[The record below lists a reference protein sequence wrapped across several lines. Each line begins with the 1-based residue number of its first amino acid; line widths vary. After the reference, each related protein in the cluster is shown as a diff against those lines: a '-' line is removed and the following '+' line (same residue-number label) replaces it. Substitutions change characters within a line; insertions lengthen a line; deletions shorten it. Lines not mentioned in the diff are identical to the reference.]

1 MNLPSRADFG
11 KLLAEKNMLGHAAE
25 IGVCRGQYAKDILSW
40 GMKKLYLVD
49 LWAHVPGMKAELG
62 AWTDQ
67 EHEHAF
73 QDCMERLNGDEDRF
87 VVLRGWSEEMAKKV
101 PDESLSFVHIDA
113 THYYE
118 WVMKDLV
125 AWFPKLKPGG
135 IMSGHD
141 YLNTGLSVRQAADE
155 FAESVGA
162 EMHTTDID
170 RPTHACFWFWKGDD
184 SK

>member
-11 KLLAEKNMLGHAAE
+11 KLLAEHDMLGYAAE
-25 IGVCRGQYAKDILSW
+25 IGVCRGQYARDILSW
-40 GMKKLYLVD
+40 GVGRLYLVD

-62 AWTDQ
+62 AWTSQ
-67 EHEHAF
+67 QHERAF
-73 QDCMERLNGDEDRF
+73 QDCMELLNGNEDRF

-101 PDESLSFVHIDA
+101 PDESLDFVHIDA

-125 AWFPKLKPGG
+125 AWYPKLKPGG

-141 YLNTGLSVRQAADE
+141 YLNPGLTVKEAADE
-155 FAESVGA
+155 FAAGVGA

-170 RPTHACFWFWKGDD
+170 RPEHACFWFWKGTPP
-184 SK
+184 